1 MKSNLERIITFKLA
15 AASWFLSGGDL
26 YYLCTCCQS
35 MFHRVVCVCVVLSLP
50 YLHFHYVERGGSNSI
65 GGWGFVDLFL
75 GISTWSKVIEDGIL
89 VVSNNRFSF
98 IM

>member
-1 MKSNLERIITFKLA
+1 M
-15 AASWFLSGGDL
+15 
-26 YYLCTCCQS
+26 
-35 MFHRVVCVCVVLSLP
+35 HVLSINVSPSRVRVCCFESSL
-50 YLHFHYVERGGSNSI
+50 LALSLCRKRGI
-65 GGWGFVDLFL
+65 KQHRWMGFVDLFL